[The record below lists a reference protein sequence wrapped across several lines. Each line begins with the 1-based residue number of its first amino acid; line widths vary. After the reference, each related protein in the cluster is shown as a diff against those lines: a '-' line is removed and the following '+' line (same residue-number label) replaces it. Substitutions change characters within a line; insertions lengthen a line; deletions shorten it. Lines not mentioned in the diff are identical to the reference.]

1 MIEPE
6 MLVSINVPPLLE
18 EGVVD
23 CLLAIAAVDRFNSA
37 VVNAHGCDHEVMTLS
52 EQVTGRQRQ
61 VNFQVYLAESQ
72 VLNLINHLKTDF
84 SGSGIQYWVSPVLD
98 SGYI

>member
-1 MIEPE
+1 MIEQE

-23 CLLAIAAVDRFNSA
+23 CLLAMDSIERFNSS
-37 VVNAHGCDHEVMTLS
+37 VVNTHGCAHETMTLL
-52 EQVTGRQRQ
+52 EQVTGQQRQ
-61 VNFQVYLAESQ
+61 VNFQVYLPETQ
-72 VLNLINHLKTDF
+72 VLNLIDHFKKGF
-84 SGSGIQYWVSPVLD
+84 SGSGIQYWVSPVLE